1 MTEHFFDKGDEHYK
15 DFCDNAN
22 DLMQSVNNDGSF
34 RWVNHSWLKTMGY
47 TADQVS
53 DMTIWDIIH
62 PDELAHCRRL
72 FGRVMSGEDVG
83 RITTTFLTK
92 GGEIVFVEGE
102 VNCEFEGAR
111 PLYTRAIFRDITAR
125 KMLEEERERLI
136 LELKAALEE
145 VKTLSGLIPICAWC
159 KKVRDEEGY
168 WQAVEQY
175 IQQHS
180 GAAFTHSIC
189 QECYK
194 QHFGDYVDTDDS

>member
-1 MTEHFFDKGDEHYK
+1 MTEPAFIEDEEHYK

-22 DLMQSVNNDGSF
+22 DLMQSVNNDGGF
-34 RWVNHSWLKTMGY
+34 RWVNRSWLKAMGY

-53 DMTIWDIIH
+53 YMTIWDIIH

-72 FGRVMSGEDVG
+72 FGRVISGEDVG
-83 RITTTFLTK
+83 RITTIFLTK
-92 GGEIVFVEGE
+92 GGDRVFVEGE
-102 VNCEFEGAR
+102 VNCEFEGDK

-125 KMLEEERERLI
+125 RRLEKERERLI
-136 LELKAALEE
+136 LELKKALDE

-159 KKVRDEEGY
+159 KKVRNEEGY

-189 QECYK
+189 QECYRK
-194 QHFGDYVDTDDS
+194 YFGGCVDEENK